1 MAETPND
8 PYAVVNRNTGL
19 YDLATNPNTY
29 NLEGFHPASGDGGK
43 DCNDYAA
50 WGNGST
56 IYSYIVKSNANPDT
70 YPEEACDPYYHQTGQ
85 IDNLRVNVDLQ
96 GPNGTG
102 AFNIN
107 STLVSFSGDVQVA
120 GIIYS
125 QDDSW
130 SISGAGF
137 TGAVSGNITGDISG
151 DVTGNVTGDVTGNL
165 TGNVTGGVTG
175 DVTGNVVGIVTT
187 PSITLGSVAITA
199 TGTEINYTDGVTSNI
214 QTQLDATISL
224 STLKTTVAAST
235 DFADFKTRVAALT

>member
-8 PYAVVNRNTGL
+8 PYAVVNRNTGE
-19 YDLATNPNTY
+19 YDLATNLDVY
-29 NLEGFHPASGDGGK
+29 NLEGFHPGSGGGK

-70 YPEEACDPYYHQTGQ
+70 YPDDACDPYYHKTGQ

-107 STLVSFSGDVQVA
+107 STLVSFSGDIQVA

-125 QDDSW
+125 SDDSW

-137 TGAVSGNITGDISG
+137 TGSVSGNITGDISG

-165 TGNVTGGVTG
+165 TGNVTTS
-175 DVTGNVVGIVTT
+175 
-187 PSITLGSVAITA
+187 SITLGSVAITA
-199 TGTEINYTDGVTSNI
+199 TGTEINHTDGVTSNI

-235 DFADFKTRVAALT
+235 DFEDFKTKVAALS